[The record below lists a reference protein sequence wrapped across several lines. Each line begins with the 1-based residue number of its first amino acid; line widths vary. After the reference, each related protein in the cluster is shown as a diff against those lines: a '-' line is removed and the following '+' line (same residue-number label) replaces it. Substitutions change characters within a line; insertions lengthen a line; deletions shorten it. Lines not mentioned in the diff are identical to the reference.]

1 MAKQTL
7 KSSEIE
13 ARINELGQQIINQGE
28 KITELQ
34 QQRDEAYKAGH
45 LSDETINVV
54 ELGRQIEDAQT
65 QLDEFRCELA
75 HLLEDKLG
83 AFSTEYHEVL
93 ADKQKEVITLQAD
106 LKEAYD
112 LLEAEDTTQQLVEA
126 RKTIKQLQSDYNI
139 LAGTLEEAENDAAGK
154 QADLDEKQ
162 KVLELAVKEKLAV
175 EKERDEYKA
184 KAERY
189 YNWWKEE
196 EEKNAKPFRILQT
209 VITLLDALD
218 DRIHDEDYY
227 TCVSD
232 AAKDDVRSLLITIE
246 NLVKGYDVDDK
257 VVLSGKE

>member
-34 QQRDEAYKAGH
+34 QQRDDAYKAGPF
-45 LSDETINVV
+45 SDEAMNVV

-93 ADKQKEVITLQAD
+93 ADKQKEVTDLQAD

-112 LLEAEDTTQQLVEA
+112 LLEADDTTQQLVEA
-126 RKTIKQLQSDYNI
+126 RKAIKQLQSDYNT
-139 LAGTLEEAENDAAGK
+139 LAGTLDAYE
-154 QADLDEKQ
+154 QNIEEKQ
-162 KVLELAVKEKLAV
+162 KAIDDKQRLLEFIAGEKLKLEEQLKEV
-175 EKERDEYKA
+175 EKKRDMYK
-184 KAERY
+184 E
-189 YNWWKEE
+189 WWHDESK
-196 EEKNAKPFRILQT
+196 KNEKPFRVLQT
-209 VITLLDALD
+209 VITLLDSLD

-227 TCVSD
+227 TCVND

-246 NLVKGYDVDDK
+246 NLVKGYDVEDK